1 MGSFTAESLL
11 ETSPKMAAIVRAIV
25 RRDSSHS
32 VGEDISKSSKYLSP
46 FQVEKFTYMF
56 NVFFDKHGGDGIIQ
70 KEDINELLEMFRSYC
85 GYEKTNPRYLRMVDV
100 MGAFY
105 DCMVEHVT
113 QEKMRNADA
122 EGFDTWEEAL
132 KPHKVDTTDVNK
144 DQWLNMWGKLCRGS
158 AGISGFPD
166 WVKILGTMFFDI
178 IDRDGD
184 GVLNYD
190 EVKRFYSKLIG
201 FADKDLEKFTTEAY
215 RAMTANG
222 SYTLDCEQYMFCFAN
237 FLLAKG
243 IYGPGKWIFGVFDN
257 SDMDTTYKVVY
268 NDED

>member
-1 MGSFTAESLL
+1 
-11 ETSPKMAAIVRAIV
+11 MAAIVRAIV

-32 VGEDISKSSKYLSP
+32 LGDDISKTSKYLSA

-113 QEKMRNADA
+113 QEKMRNAEA

-132 KPHKVDTTDVNK
+132 NLTRWTLLMSTKT
-144 DQWLNMWGKLCRGS
+144 
-158 AGISGFPD
+158 
-166 WVKILGTMFFDI
+166 
-178 IDRDGD
+178 
-184 GVLNYD
+184 
-190 EVKRFYSKLIG
+190 
-201 FADKDLEKFTTEAY
+201 
-215 RAMTANG
+215 NG
-222 SYTLDCEQYMFCFAN
+222 
-237 FLLAKG
+237 
-243 IYGPGKWIFGVFDN
+243 
-257 SDMDTTYKVVY
+257 
-268 NDED
+268 

>member
-1 MGSFTAESLL
+1 
-11 ETSPKMAAIVRAIV
+11 
-25 RRDSSHS
+25 
-32 VGEDISKSSKYLSP
+32 
-46 FQVEKFTYMF
+46 MF
-56 NVFFDKHGGDGIIQ
+56 NVFFDKHGGDGLIQ

-85 GYEKTNPRYLRMVDV
+85 GYDKTNPRYLRMVDV

-122 EGFDTWEEAL
+122 EGFDTVSNIFISNWIHLKFRCFCFQWEEAL

-201 FADKDLEKFTTEAY
+201 IADKDLEKFTTEAY
-215 RAMTANG
+215 RAMTAV
-222 SYTLDCEQYMFCFAN
+222 SQLFPKKMKLE
-237 FLLAKG
+237 
-243 IYGPGKWIFGVFDN
+243 
-257 SDMDTTYKVVY
+257 
-268 NDED
+268 